1 MGLQLGCEKNERG
14 KIDTSQDFILKS
26 SYKAKAKAEFDLCL
40 CLSREFV
47 LSSVSHVARN
57 LLNIDIDPQQKTL
70 LI

>member
-14 KIDTSQDFILKS
+14 KMDTSQDFVLKS
-26 SYKAKAKAEFDLCL
+26 SYKANIKAKFDL

-57 LLNIDIDPQQKTL
+57 LLNIDIDSNRKHY
-70 LI
+70 